1 MSTLRI
7 QYQFPVLNFD
17 NLFLWKLVNNDT
29 TRIQEAPKIYS
40 QYLGYVSYS
49 QYVQR
54 QMPRI
59 WKTIIYL
66 VILK

>member
-29 TRIQEAPKIYS
+29 TRIQEAPKIYI
-40 QYLGYVSYS
+40 QYLRYISYS
-49 QYVQR
+49 QYVPR

-59 WKTIIYL
+59 WKYMIYL